1 MTIKNDCCSGVT
13 ALPIGVYRRVLWIV
27 LVINFAMFCVEMS
40 AGVWGSSVALQ
51 ADALDFLGDSANYV
65 ITLVVIGMSLRWRAG
80 AAMVKGLA
88 MTGFGSRGDNFSSTP
103 GHGAGFYHH
112 GLHRAVGLGRQCD
125 FGGVVVSPS

>member
-65 ITLVVIGMSLRWRAG
+65 ITLVVIGMRWRAG

-88 MTGFGSRGDNFSSTP
+88 MTGFGSP
-103 GHGAGFYHH
+103 
-112 GLHRAVGLGRQCD
+112 GRQFFIYSGARCRIL
-125 FGGVVVSPS
+125 PSWAPSGCWPWPPM